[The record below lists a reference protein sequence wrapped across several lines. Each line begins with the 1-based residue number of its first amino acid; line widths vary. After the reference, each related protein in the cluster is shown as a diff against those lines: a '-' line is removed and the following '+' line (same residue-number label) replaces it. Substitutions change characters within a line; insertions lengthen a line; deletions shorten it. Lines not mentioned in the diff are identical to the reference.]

1 MSTVMEKTALVTGR
15 QESIALAS
23 FRRADLLPSR
33 KGRPRGL
40 QEDSL
45 VRNMTAEIGRSQR
58 SSIRYLHLSFFIWKM
73 GRLSLHCRLVDAQ

>member
-58 SSIRYLHLSFFIWKM
+58 NSIRYLHLSVFIGKM

>member
-58 SSIRYLHLSFFIWKM
+58 NSIRYLHLSFFIRKM